1 MSNDPFVVKFMKSL
15 QNFDKSCGSCKF
27 MDLKVNM
34 CKVYEIRVESKDPK
48 CDKWRYGC

>member
-15 QNFDKSCGSCKF
+15 QNFDKTCGSCKF
-27 MDLKVNM
+27 LDLSKGV
-34 CKVYEIRVESKDPK
+34 CKVHKVEVSNKDPK